1 MVEHGRGHV
10 AVAQNILLLLLY
22 NKLAAQ
28 KVQLALKRG
37 PVCDGV
43 RRVGTSTSFFRMDAC
58 ISLDRFD
65 SSSLPLAL
73 LCASI
78 S

>member
-28 KVQLALKRG
+28 NVQLALKRS

-43 RRVGTSTSFFRMDAC
+43 RRVGDKRQLFQNGRR
-58 ISLDRFD
+58 ISLDRFA